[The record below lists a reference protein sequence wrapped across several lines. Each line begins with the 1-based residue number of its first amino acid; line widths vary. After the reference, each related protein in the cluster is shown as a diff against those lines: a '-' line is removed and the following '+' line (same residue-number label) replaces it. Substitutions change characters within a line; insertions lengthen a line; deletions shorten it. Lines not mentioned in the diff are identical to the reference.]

1 MPHTLIIGGTR
12 GLGRVVARLA
22 AETGQQV
29 SVIGRR
35 EPLDAD
41 RRLPG
46 VRHWVV
52 DLQDRSAL
60 DAAVEGIV
68 AERGKLTYLVFCQR
82 YRGSGDSWTGEIG
95 VTLDLTKA
103 IIEKAQDQF
112 AAEGDKAI
120 VVVSSVFGDFV
131 GEGQAVSYHVAKAGL
146 NQMMRYY
153 AVNLGRKGIRVN
165 GVTPFTFLKEE
176 SRDFYLKNQAL
187 QDLYRKITPLG
198 RMATAE
204 DSARVIAFL
213 CSPAAGFVNGQNIY
227 VDGGLSLVWPETLA
241 RGLTAL

>member
-1 MPHTLIIGGTR
+1 MPHMLIIGGTR

-22 AETGQQV
+22 AEAGQQV

-35 EPLDAD
+35 EPAEVD
-41 RRLPG
+41 RKLSG
-46 VRHWVV
+46 VRHWVT
-52 DLQDRSAL
+52 DIQDRSAL
-60 DAAVEGIV
+60 ATALGSVL
-68 AERGKLTYLVFCQR
+68 AERGRLSYLVFCQR
-82 YRGSGDSWTGEIG
+82 YRGSGDSWTGEIDI
-95 VTLDLTKA
+95 TLDLTKSV
-103 IIEKAQDQF
+103 IEGVEDQF
-112 AAEGDKAI
+112 ATDGDKAI

-131 GEGQAVSYHVAKAGL
+131 GEGQALSYHVAKAGL

-153 AVNLGRKGIRVN
+153 AVNLGRKGVRVN

-187 QDLYRKITPLG
+187 HDLYRRITPLG

-241 RGLTAL
+241 RNLQAL

>member
-1 MPHTLIIGGTR
+1 MPHTLIVGGTR
-12 GLGRVVARLA
+12 GLGRIVARLA
-22 AETGQQV
+22 ADGGHQV

-35 EPLDAD
+35 EPAEAD
-41 RRLPG
+41 RKLSG
-46 VRHWVV
+46 VRHWVA
-52 DLQDRSAL
+52 DIEDRSAL
-60 DAAVEGIV
+60 AGTLEAIV
-68 AERGKLTYLVFCQR
+68 AETGKLNYLVFCQR
-82 YRGSGDSWTGEIG
+82 YRGSGDAWAGEIDI
-95 VTLDLTKA
+95 TLDLTKA
-103 IIEKAQDQF
+103 VIERMQGEF
-112 AAEGDKAI
+112 APDGDKAM
-120 VVVSSVFGDFV
+120 VLVSSVFADFV

-176 SRDFYLKNQAL
+176 SRDFYLKNKAL
-187 QDLYRKITPLG
+187 HDLYRKITPLG

-227 VDGGLSLVWPETLA
+227 VDGGLSLLWPETLA
-241 RGLTAL
+241 RGLTGL

>member
-1 MPHTLIIGGTR
+1 MPHMLIIGGTR

-22 AETGQQV
+22 AEAGQQV

-35 EPLDAD
+35 EPAEVD
-41 RRLPG
+41 RKLSG
-46 VRHWVV
+46 VRHWVT
-52 DLQDRSAL
+52 DIQDRSAL
-60 DAAVEGIV
+60 ATALGSVL
-68 AERGKLTYLVFCQR
+68 AEHGRLSYLVFCQR
-82 YRGSGDSWTGEIG
+82 YRGSGDSWTGEIDI
-95 VTLDLTKA
+95 TLDLTKSV
-103 IIEKAQDQF
+103 IERVESQF
-112 AAEGDKAI
+112 ATDGDKAI

-131 GEGQAVSYHVAKAGL
+131 GAGQALSYHVAKAGL

-153 AVNLGRKGIRVN
+153 AVNLGRKGVRVN

-187 QDLYRKITPLG
+187 HDLYRRITPLG

-241 RGLTAL
+241 RNLQAL